1 MIFCSVLNIKRH
13 SGFEVMP
20 KKLTEMRYS
29 SAGYYSAENKRVF
42 VFFRL
47 SGIMFG
53 KWRGEGGCS
62 RQQKTTSPLTF

>member
-1 MIFCSVLNIKRH
+1 MSYYTIGIDFNDILFSINYKTPLRI
-13 SGFEVMP
+13 EVMP

-53 KWRGEGGCS
+53 K
-62 RQQKTTSPLTF
+62 

>member
-1 MIFCSVLNIKRH
+1 MLFCSVLTIKRH

-42 VFFRL
+42 VF
-47 SGIMFG
+47 SGLVVLCLGSGGG
-53 KWRGEGGCS
+53 KGVAHDS
-62 RQQKTTSPLTF
+62 KKLPHP

>member
-1 MIFCSVLNIKRH
+1 MIFCSVLTIKRH

-53 KWRGEGGCS
+53 KWRGKGVAHDS
-62 RQQKTTSPLTF
+62 KKLPHP